1 MRELI
6 SFALSSNTL
15 LVTREPDG
23 IGVCVYR
30 MMSASVTEKSLSRLL
45 LKMAFRNAGM
55 VLGPLHQLLSG
66 RTVCFGKLGGGLGS
80 RDCELRVLNLEIIGC
95 VLVLILF
102 LVLEFACVLVLVSF
116 AVLEVSLTPR
126 AGRESTRLR
135 RSFDTSGLLTRVAS
149 ARMLV
154 SKASRVDRCVGAAQR
169 ITEC

>member
-1 MRELI
+1 MRVRELI

-30 MMSASVTEKSLSRLL
+30 IMSASEKSLSRLL

-55 VLGPLHQLLSG
+55 VLGPLHQLSG
-66 RTVCFGKLGGGLGS
+66 RTVCFGKLVGGLEFC
-80 RDCELRVLNLEIIGC
+80 DCELRVLNLVIIGC

-102 LVLEFACVLVLVSF
+102 LVLVLF
-116 AVLEVSLTPR
+116 RCCRWFWFTP

-135 RSFDTSGLLTRVAS
+135 RAFDTSGLLMRVAS
-149 ARMLV
+149 ARMSV
-154 SKASRVDRCVGAAQR
+154 SKALSAALCVGAAWR